1 MRLRLF
7 ITTFLLLTNLLQMNS
22 LFAFETDQYNL
33 PPEPLADIG
42 IEVSNYVES
51 VVRQSVNKVNAEI
64 LQREECLAKP
74 TKGCDSADKN
84 QKRLA
89 ELRSDEVVV
98 HEVYKVLGGGIIPF
112 TNSGTWL
119 EKHKFNA
126 QPARYKPSYRE
137 SLFVFYPTSY
147 FELASTIKMFD
158 AQFGTDKIAHLFQQ
172 GYGYYKT
179 YQKELKKGSNENQA
193 IEKAVKSGQKTERGI
208 FGTLVSGVYSNGD
221 LAANYV
227 GLKFYLGLTREI
239 KIGDRMRPPLLKF
252 IQGVWVVN
260 ETFEMSDMLLK
271 PFVSNHLNEALN
283 PSGFTRMFGLSA
295 YVRHVLR
302 SHACSEWKEQY
313 PNTTQTDYE
322 RTTESLKSWNNED
335 YGWTDKKNLITIAN
349 TCFDAKQ

>member
-1 MRLRLF
+1 MRIRLF
-7 ITTFLLLTNLLQMNS
+7 ITTILILANLLQMNS

-42 IEVSNYVES
+42 IEVTNYVES

-64 LQREECLAKP
+64 QRREECLAKP
-74 TKGCDSADKN
+74 IKNCDSVEKN
-84 QKRLA
+84 KQRLA
-89 ELRSDEVVV
+89 ELHSGEVVV

-119 EKHKFNA
+119 EKHKFKA
-126 QPARYKPSYRE
+126 QPARYKPGYRE

-147 FELASTIKMFD
+147 FELASTINMFG

-179 YQKELKKGSNENQA
+179 YQKELKKGSTENQA

-227 GLKFYLGLTREI
+227 GLKFYLGLTKEI
-239 KIGDRMRPPLLKF
+239 KIGDQIRPPVLKF
-252 IQGVWVVN
+252 MEGVWAIN
-260 ETFEMSDMLLK
+260 DSFEMLEMLLK
-271 PFVSNHLNEALN
+271 PFVTDHLNEALN
-283 PSGFTRMFGLSA
+283 PSGFTRMFGLNA

-302 SHACSEWKEQY
+302 SHACSEWKQNY
-313 PNTTQTDYE
+313 PNNTQTDYE
-322 RTTESLKSWNNED
+322 RTTESLKRWNNED
-335 YGWTDKKNLITIAN
+335 YGWTEKKNFITIAN
-349 TCFDAKQ
+349 TCFD